1 MCQQNSKGP
10 ETKKQNNL
18 NHKQKI
24 SLETKKLIRAIDS
37 SIKKKNITTW
47 TKVVTTKKYYTIKF
61 KRKTLQNQIMTKI
74 KKKKVTILGDSIKSS
89 WILPNEL
96 N

>member
-37 SIKKKNITTW
+37 SIKKKNITT
-47 TKVVTTKKYYTIKF
+47 
-61 KRKTLQNQIMTKI
+61 
-74 KKKKVTILGDSIKSS
+74 
-89 WILPNEL
+89 
-96 N
+96 